1 MHYEY
6 DAFGNVAQQTLALV
20 NTLTAW
26 YNIEFDAMKNSPVNV
41 TQKAAWQTPW
51 RGGR

>member
-26 YNIEFDAMKNSPVNV
+26 YNIDFDAMINSPVNV
-41 TQKAAWQTPW
+41 TQKAVRQTPW